1 MKPVVLDWALAHG
14 LPPWIVPGYGTLAG
28 LAALVT
34 AALVLRLTK
43 REGGDV
49 RGAAAT
55 LLLAYAAALGGGY
68 VYEWLRVT
76 PAALMTGSIE
86 PYLHVGRAAY
96 GGLLFAMV
104 VAALHLRRRG
114 ASVAPFF
121 DRIALGLGAVYALV
135 RLGCLLEGCDYGA
148 PTELPIGVSYPAG
161 SLAALHHAHLG
172 WIPGGAASLPTHPTQ
187 LYEGAVGLLGS
198 AVALG
203 VYLRVRRG
211 RAPGGSAF
219 AAWLVVYA
227 IGRAA
232 IEGLRADGGRGVYAG
247 LSSAQWTSLAVGA
260 AVLGWW
266 LWRRRGGPVVAGEP
280 A

>member
-1 MKPVVLDWALAHG
+1 MKPVALEWVVAHG
-14 LPPWIVPGYGTLAG
+14 LPEWIVPGYGTLAG
-28 LAALVT
+28 LAALVA
-34 AALVLRLTK
+34 AALVLRLTE
-43 REGGDV
+43 RESGDA
-49 RGAAAT
+49 RATATT

-76 PAALMTGSIE
+76 PAALMAGSVE

-96 GGLLFAMV
+96 GGLLFATA

-114 ASVAPFF
+114 APVTPFF

-135 RLGCLLEGCDYGA
+135 RLGCFLEGCDYGT
-148 PTELPIGVSYPAG
+148 PTELWVGVRYPEG

-172 WIPGGAASLPTHPTQ
+172 WIPVGSASLPTHPTQ

-198 AVALG
+198 AAALC
-203 VYLRVRRG
+203 VYPWIRRG
-211 RAPGGSAF
+211 RAPGGAAF
-219 AAWLVVYA
+219 ATWLVVYA

-232 IEGLRADGGRGVYAG
+232 VEGLRADGGRGIYAG
-247 LSSAQWTSLAVGA
+247 LSSAQWTSIAVVA
-260 AVLGWW
+260 AVTGWW
-266 LWRRRGGPVVAGEP
+266 LWRSRRAPEVAEEP